1 MTIEITHL
9 YSTFYILPTIRI
21 WHEKYFESDDADKY
35 FERFCRLSLELIWF
49 NKSLELVFIDK

>member
-21 WHEKYFESDDADKY
+21 WHEKYLDSDDTDKY
-35 FERFCRLSLELIWF
+35 FERFCRLSLEIIWF
-49 NKSLELVFIDK
+49 NRSLEFVFIDK